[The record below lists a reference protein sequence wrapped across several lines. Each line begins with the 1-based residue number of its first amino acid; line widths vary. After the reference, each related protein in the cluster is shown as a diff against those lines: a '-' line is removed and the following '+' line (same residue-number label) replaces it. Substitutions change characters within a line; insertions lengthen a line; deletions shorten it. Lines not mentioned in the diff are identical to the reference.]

1 MGSSSLFLSSSD
13 MPGVFPYNPNSS
25 LISLP
30 HIFRSLLRCHHL
42 NEAFLTI
49 VKTVTLPLPPYHP
62 MIPSIVLPPPTPH
75 NSSSDIHLIR
85 IKLLSLKFW
94 KGWGARNQIA
104 NICWMIK
111 KSRRVPEKHLLLLYW
126 LHQSLWLCGSQET
139 VGNSSRDGN
148 TRSPDLPP
156 EKSECRSRS
165 NS

>member
-13 MPGVFPYNPNSS
+13 MPGAFPYNPNSS

-104 NICWMIK
+104 NICWIIK
-111 KSRRVPEKHLLLLYW
+111 KAREFHKKHLLYW
-126 LHQSLWLCGSQET
+126 LHQSLLLCWSQQT
-139 VGNSSRDGN
+139 VENSSRDAN
-148 TRSPDLPP
+148 TIPPYLPP
-156 EKSECRSRS
+156 EKSVYRSRS
-165 NS
+165 NI